1 MENYLKQFLV
11 TDKNMKKFIHSYSIL
26 KHTWNRKEK
35 PKLFPLTSGHIII
48 NFGDGYIIKDGEKV
62 LDIEDHLVFYPST
75 KTLDV
80 IYKTQTCLVGIEF
93 SPQGLYYLNKEKS
106 IGNLN
111 SISHLNV
118 EDKKLY
124 KIINENKEE
133 LLKENFDILNDYF
146 NKKFSKYF
154 LDNDLLLIDSV
165 LSKISIPNILIKD
178 IAIDLE
184 ISSRT
189 LERKFKKNTG
199 MTLKKYQL
207 IFKLNKLL
215 EEIYMININHIDWGE
230 LSVKYGFYDQPHMIK
245 ELKKY
250 LGRSP
255 REYLKNRDLLGDL
268 FEKNDVFLQ

>member
-11 TDKNMKKFIHSYSIL
+11 IDENMKKFIHSYSIL

-48 NFGDGYIIKDGEKV
+48 NFGDGYTIKDGEKV

-80 IYKTQTCLVGIEF
+80 IYKTKTCLVGIEF
-93 SPQGLYYLNKEKS
+93 SPQGLYYLNKGKS
-106 IGNLN
+106 NVNLN
-111 SISHLNV
+111 SISYLNV
-118 EDKKLY
+118 EDEKLY
-124 KIINENKEE
+124 KIIGDNKED
-133 LLKENFDILNDYF
+133 LLKENFSILNDYF
-146 NKKFSKYF
+146 NQKFEKYF
-154 LDNDLLLIDSV
+154 FDKDLLLIDSV
-165 LSKISIPNILIKD
+165 LKKISTTNILIKD
-178 IAIDLE
+178 IVVDLKV
-184 ISSRT
+184 SSRS
-189 LERKFKKNTG
+189 LERKFKRNTG
-199 MTLKKYQL
+199 MTLKKYKL
-207 IFKLNKLL
+207 ISKLNKLL
-215 EEIYMININHIDWGE
+215 EDIYMINNIHWGE